1 MQNFKRT
8 RISFSFLLSF
18 FLSRSPESIYWKDSI
33 LMLATHTDEVDYE
46 EKKLFASLGFNYR
59 DELLWMKRGSHKIME
74 IEFQFNKQLQIS
86 LLET

>member
-1 MQNFKRT
+1 
-8 RISFSFLLSF
+8 
-18 FLSRSPESIYWKDSI
+18 
-33 LMLATHTDEVDYE
+33 MLATHTDEVDYE
-46 EKKLFASLGFNYR
+46 AKKLFASLGFNYR

>member
-1 MQNFKRT
+1 
-8 RISFSFLLSF
+8 
-18 FLSRSPESIYWKDSI
+18 
-33 LMLATHTDEVDYE
+33 MLATHTDEVDYE
-46 EKKLFASLGFNYR
+46 ENKLFASLGFNYR